1 MLKKFFATAA
11 FALLMLSP
19 FAVSAQET
27 VTQTGV
33 VPVSAQEQ
41 ATEGVTYNEAAAF
54 AQQNG
59 FLDENG
65 ESLADSNMQNTIY
78 AMMAGMGVVLLF
90 AFIPLIAILVYIL
103 VTFIKIAQKT
113 HTPNGWLV
121 ITLFAIPFKVAK
133 FAGFSYWYGLIAFA
147 SLPFYLI
154 DERLASIVALG
165 VIGFFTYLWM
175 RVCKRLG
182 FSQWLGLLMIVP
194 IANLVLPGVLAF
206 SKNQLVENTQF

>member
-1 MLKKFFATAA
+1 MLKKFFATSAI
-11 FALLMLSP
+11 ALLMLAPFSASAQTTSIAEEPQAAYTNVTGEQVDFGSFGKESP
-19 FAVSAQET
+19 FGQ
-27 VTQTGV
+27 QG
-33 VPVSAQEQ
+33 
-41 ATEGVTYNEAAAF
+41 GNEDGYGYRSSTLASIF
-54 AQQNG
+54 ASIMG
-59 FLDENG
+59 ILMF
-65 ESLADSNMQNTIY
+65 
-78 AMMAGMGVVLLF
+78 MA
-90 AFIPLIAILVYIL
+90 IPLIGVLVYLLIAAL
-103 VTFIKIAQKT
+103 KIAQKT

-133 FAGFSYWYGLIAFA
+133 FAGLSYWYGLIAFA

-165 VIGFFTYLWM
+165 VTGFFTYLWM

>member
-1 MLKKFFATAA
+1 M
-11 FALLMLSP
+11 
-19 FAVSAQET
+19 
-27 VTQTGV
+27 
-33 VPVSAQEQ
+33 AQEQ

-59 FLDENG
+59 FLNEDG

-78 AMMAGMGVVLLF
+78 AMMAGMGVVLLIIL
-90 AFIPLIAILVYIL
+90 IPIVAVLVYLL

-133 FAGFSYWYGLIAFA
+133 FAGLSYWFGLIAFA

-154 DERLASIVALG
+154 DERLVSIVALG
-165 VIGFFTYLWM
+165 VTGFFTYLWM
-175 RVCKRLG
+175 RICKRLG

>member
-1 MLKKFFATAA
+1 MFKKFFATAA
-11 FALLMLSP
+11 LALFTLSP
-19 FAVSAQET
+19 FSVL
-27 VTQTGV
+27 
-33 VPVSAQEQ
+33 AQEQ

-59 FLDENG
+59 FLNEDG

-78 AMMAGMGVVLLF
+78 AMMAGMGVVLLIIL
-90 AFIPLIAILVYIL
+90 IPIVAVLVYLL

-133 FAGFSYWYGLIAFA
+133 FAGLSYWFGLIAFA

-154 DERLASIVALG
+154 DERLVSIVALG
-165 VIGFFTYLWM
+165 VTGFFTYLWM
-175 RVCKRLG
+175 RICKRLG

-194 IANLVLPGVLAF
+194 IANPVLPGVLAF